1 MSLVTMDMLVQHA
14 WAEGSCIPAFNVGS
28 LEMIRGAIRAAEELD
43 KPIIIQIAERL
54 LKYSPL
60 EYIGPAMVNAAKA
73 AKVDVAVNM
82 DHSSSFD
89 VIEEALELGFTSV
102 CTTVRLIHMKII

>member
-1 MSLVTMDMLVQHA
+1 MSLVTMDMLVNRA
-14 WAEGSCIPAFNVGS
+14 WAEGSCIPAFNVGN

-60 EYIGPAMVNAAKA
+60 EY
-73 AKVDVAVNM
+73 
-82 DHSSSFD
+82 SR
-89 VIEEALELGFTSV
+89 TSDGE
-102 CTTVRLIHMKII
+102 CS

>member
-1 MSLVTMDMLVQHA
+1 
-14 WAEGSCIPAFNVGS
+14 
-28 LEMIRGAIRAAEELD
+28 MIRGAIRAAEELD

-102 CTTVRLIHMKII
+102 RSI